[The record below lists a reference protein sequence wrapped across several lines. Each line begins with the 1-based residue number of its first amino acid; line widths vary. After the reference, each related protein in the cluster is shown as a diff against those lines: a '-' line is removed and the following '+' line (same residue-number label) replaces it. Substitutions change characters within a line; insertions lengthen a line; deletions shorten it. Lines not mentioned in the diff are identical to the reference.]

1 MDKLDNLE
9 KNQETPKPKDVSVAL
24 PDEKKSEETNSP
36 SILSPTVY
44 NLDLDEA
51 SKRVRLQEIQDKELK
66 KKNEQ
71 VNSANQKIQSSFKDL
86 DSLFTRT
93 DEIKSTPPS
102 VGVYGFSPVVP
113 KEQTRTETRRLDIT
127 EIDPTRASQ
136 IVGKLGEI
144 EKLVKSFGDE
154 PWKNFTKQNPWF
166 DQIKNGLTGD
176 NLKQNEARL
185 KLKDESAT
193 VLGAL
198 RNFPGIGS
206 LIPKTEAQKIL
217 GTPDPTVDFL
227 KDIAAGTSKLVYGTA
242 PSFLRQAVSL
252 GQYAVSGD
260 KKAFDKD
267 LAIIREQQKFIEK
280 EFDEFYNTKPGNL
293 SFEDVKDDLNKGNYV
308 SAGIR
313 FFSNIPEGVST
324 QAPQLIAFGFSG
336 LLTQSMGKLGRIGGS
351 YLTAF
356 TQHFNENLNR
366 QLDEKKPDTNPWK
379 AMISAAINAATDAL
393 SYQVI
398 FGDVFS
404 KGKKGLT
411 FSEILKIKDK
421 NTMALYLK
429 EASVYAGTEIPTEVW
444 QQLTSRWQ
452 ANLPLWDAEAMK
464 EYRDTAYAVST
475 SFPLGLAG
483 ATADKNQ
490 AKNFIESITNLKDVE
505 INANNIIAN
514 INELP
519 DEMLQQMQVSKEGLE
534 DLKIPKFN
542 LSQSV
547 FSGTSLSDEQVKEK
561 LDNNEKNLKSGNY
574 YKQNN
579 TASLSLKSILN
590 SKDVSDVYKK
600 IIISQIASGNVLLVS
615 NLNDLPQG
623 VVDNINNANWLKNA
637 LGFNYRFGGKKIILA
652 DNIWNSV
659 VQKYQNSG
667 KEFKLSDVEKAFFEE
682 AEKTIIHESTHSA
695 LASYMGDYR
704 SVLGKI
710 ANMMKSPNGS
720 SVIDN
725 NSFDNLNKLI
735 NENFIGG
742 DIDAYLDIYNIT
754 KDIEDNHKEIQD
766 YFNQPNFDN
775 ISEFVGGSLELNNKL
790 QVNQKKLIRLLGK
803 QNITQQ
809 QKDLINQAFK
819 VYSEENYFNKF
830 SERFS
835 DNQVDINGK
844 ALWRSAF
851 DIFPQNADIYKEDP
865 GYFADE
871 IAAYAVE
878 INPEAIRQEVE
889 SLFKTSETVKNFA
902 RKLNTVD
909 KNKIFKS
916 FLLNRRLSSKT
927 FTQASRT
934 SIKLT
939 STGEIMYPGTSE
951 VNTLKDLQRLAAIDL
966 LRLDSPGPTGFAEA
980 AMASPAREL
989 INKDIDNLDSGGKNT
1004 DTSYI
1009 PSINSDTSSN
1019 EYWGLTS
1026 DGQAT
1031 LEDLR
1036 KDINDLASLFVS
1048 AQPTSEMEVD
1058 YDSVNQRI
1066 AKAQEEFSSV
1076 FPSFV
1081 EQTGIVPGSWLINK
1095 ETGEVSRFVGI
1106 HKTGIA
1112 KNDYTAVVLKQKK
1125 NFDVDT
1131 NGFIVFDVPSNLG
1144 LQELDKSVALT
1155 GTQIEFYISE
1165 ENNKLLK
1172 ELISNGEKPGVDT
1185 VYFTEAQILE
1195 IFKKHI
1201 PDIEDVG
1208 VTEQLSKSSVW
1219 FKNILK
1225 GISFTRKSEKE
1236 SGITQ
1241 TVATRFIGRNY
1252 IETITNKF
1260 ATDRNKDKFKKLK
1273 EQRIVPWQDS
1283 ILSLMDS
1290 LAEENL
1296 VDTSKEMTKT
1306 TYAMYKTNSVIDN
1319 LISKTKESLNMD
1331 RQSEY
1336 DTLINEVPIGM
1347 KDGEWR
1353 NIVASKTGAFEE
1365 IKEDEKY
1372 KQLLNKNVLI
1382 FLGENGFTQEEIDE
1396 YQNSLRNNPDVKF
1409 KDALSAFLMG
1419 QYAIEAATW
1428 SGDMDDWYKETYE
1441 TTKSKILEQIES
1453 SKKKIKDI
1461 QKETMPARW
1470 MAFDSIARDIYGDI
1484 KPGLIEK
1491 KESIIK
1497 KQKEIVDKL
1506 IALQNKN
1513 NKTAEDISNESS
1525 LKETHIANQFELE
1538 QLDLI
1543 LSGSID
1549 FLAANPIEGEF
1560 EEAKFVNPIPE
1571 KISALG
1577 FAFGEVIDSAKNNK
1591 LKLTIPNID
1600 KIDQEIIPQLTKEL
1614 EEAEENYAMAK
1625 STFTESRSEI
1635 HLNTAKN
1642 YKSLINE
1649 IKTKLIDYEKIK
1661 KQENNLKEKYL
1672 DEIKQYNKEFTNEEW
1687 KVWRIENSLSRYM
1700 SYIAKIS
1707 YLKLYNGPKTDAV
1720 YNSKFFIDYQTG
1732 VDPSDPSPSGAEQ
1745 IVENF
1750 IGSVLTTEDKNNIG
1764 WENLGKVQKQKGI
1777 NILFK
1782 RLMDSKKD
1790 SQPRLEVFK
1799 LSMEPIVRS
1808 IEKQLQ
1814 FRQENGPNSF
1824 IPYYEKNPKQYI
1836 RDAKLYA
1843 LYKTINQYQSPET
1856 KKILEVTAERR
1867 VKNSETNSVEVYK
1880 ETKTIEVSDSEFRK
1894 MVARGN
1900 KIKGKYRIEGKNNN
1914 NSFIVTAK
1922 TQREILTWATKAEKQ
1937 GHKIVTRFLR
1947 ELTSSE
1953 IKNIKSIEEKIQ
1965 EIYSKREFVRTVGET
1980 YIKNGKRTLTFDT
1993 TKLDAQLFQLAKV
2006 LEDIKLKRDFD
2017 WDWDW
2022 SIGERRIFYDLLAK
2036 NYQEVGVDLDYNH
2049 QKRIVSD
2056 GLIEFKS
2063 KINHTINY
2071 LSNILEYEQP
2081 AIAKTFNKLMTTI
2094 TDSGIQDVSLE
2105 SAPVELIRGWMLSVP
2120 KITFDESGVTNRSK
2134 LEFTESDYIDYLK
2147 YNELLGDRKRALT
2160 RMFREHYA
2168 KQVNPEYQGKYSP
2181 EITNRYMSM
2190 PIEKLWEDSSLL
2202 PRRTEEDP
2210 LAPTPI
2216 QPPSPS
2222 DFESEGPVDPSKRI
2236 KNLRLLIA
2244 KAVGFITLGGIS
2256 IEAITSGARVQS
2268 GKTIGEALIDRLPF
2282 IGAAI
2287 GAYYLIKGEPK
2298 ILQSYVKNISKQSQ
2312 KYKGPFAGR
2321 ARFISRTILDK
2332 KFGFSEATRLNLI
2345 KFQEQWGTLTQ
2356 QLIQTTNKLQYELE
2370 QHCHIGDDLNA
2381 GIDTAKSLNYVRLLT
2396 TFFDPVDT
2404 ILNSDPSVGP
2414 DRETLLSPF
2423 ALEIFGSEK
2432 FTLAREALKKDLALE
2447 FEKLS
2452 QLSSEDAAVQ
2462 LEIDKQ
2468 KSAIDKQFRRWFGYT
2483 EEEKS
2488 LAINN
2493 YANDLIKLVGNP
2505 AYTTGFPTKKKFSFL
2520 SKDADLNSIAID
2532 IRKQL
2537 IVREQIKAFNQLPS
2551 EVQPYAREIKNIIE
2565 TISKQ
2570 ILFFSEQGIINLDSI
2585 KDSAAGD
2592 VVKQNVANEIR
2603 LKLGEYLPIVY
2614 EAFDSHS
2621 SWKEQPN
2628 FEFKK
2633 QQFRIALLKNY
2644 ENIVKYQITK
2654 LIANQKIGVKV
2665 WGTRKVS
2672 NILANKEEMLLVINA
2687 WEKENP
2693 VLAQQLNNYLTNV
2706 MDELPMHETDK
2717 MIKKKGP
2724 QTVLGLFAARKEALA
2739 LVIKFKYANVQR
2751 ISFNKFVKITNEIEG
2766 SDYIKFKESN
2776 ASESYVPQVIRK
2788 AIFEQ
2793 RNMKLLDAYQKYLGK
2808 LDNPLERA
2816 SVGSV
2821 KQIQFLSSIS
2831 YQQALRGF
2839 LISEGFAATNAS
2851 ADFSETFT
2859 SDEEAKSEAV
2869 RKLRQLQLISGLH
2882 FTPYG
2887 KQLTLSWL
2895 EDDSKANWY
2904 TKGIGIAKVVQVIF
2918 NTATWE
2924 RQIISDGTAAIGYGG
2939 TNLYRSELWSVNWK
2953 LQKAFRYGIPVI
2965 YDKVFLE
2972 QFAKLVSPELL
2983 EKYRQEIKEGETTRL
2998 ETNEEVLKKIIKQV
3012 MAAGIF
3018 EENVLAKDVLT
3029 NLGTNQP
3036 VFSILAMGGKINRAK
3051 EFYKNLVDGTFTKDE
3066 FQKALKHGQYANRSS
3081 IKSAVSAAS
3090 YFFGTTN
3097 NLGRFSVY
3105 LSHLNALA
3113 KCPTFTIEEAAK
3125 LAYALTHRVVPRFEN
3140 YPELI
3145 KLASRYGIFSPYI
3158 FFEWMGTRGLI
3169 NQVKTI
3175 SMLNDSKEFAKW
3187 IGRKV
3192 TPAEMEF
3199 TKEHSKNLTLKWLLG
3214 ISLNVLFLYSVF
3226 ADDDDDKLT
3235 PENENAI
3242 RDLFTGYMGG
3252 KPLGVKID
3260 KAQNQLVVRSNEYM
3274 AYFAPFILLPVN
3286 TIKIA
3291 AELYKEIKEEGPF
3304 DYDLSAS
3311 SGAIRKLEDIMRS
3324 KSAETFLNPIFKGL
3338 SVLTTGRDP
3347 QSGKLVDERD
3357 STMIERVPEAIEA
3370 TAKGLVPPDIRRIN
3384 KMQEGRYT
3392 PGDWLQIA
3400 LLGSTVE
3407 RIPLDKFYSRVFY
3420 GPSQSLKD
3428 VMFNFGQY
3436 ISEINEGEKIDFHLN
3451 KYNKEYITQ
3460 RNTLAILFDN
3470 WKNSGLQ
3477 TPIAFVDQLT
3487 GGQGTLKTPLIN
3499 DSFIQVSML
3508 YGNRE
3513 MLSIISDIDTDI
3525 KGNKDNNVSVF
3536 AREMYL
3542 KKIPPSTVIDT
3553 VVNKTSTFF
3562 VDAFTQ
3568 GNIGQ
3573 RKLMKN
3579 GKEETYYYWDN
3590 QSFNPKNKQEM
3601 ITHFNEALPYLY
3613 ASMMINKLVD
3623 SGHRRSPIL
3632 EQSVDGVNQYLTPRS
3647 SSLSNFLQD
3656 AKTKYL
3662 KDGGRKQFINFA
3674 TEPEKDIQ
3682 DALRIEYEMNKLIE
3696 GGKGLQAQMFLD
3708 NNGNFIF
3715 TGKEKD
3721 RAIVEQTLQHLLLKT
3736 FVTNSQDKTRARFGF
3751 ESFSNMKNAK
3761 IPFFDIDKFPKR
3773 NTVDI
3778 FYDVDGNVLSSP
3790 KTDDLLKKIVQGRLD
3805 RIVKKEQIVTEE
3817 KESLGEWNPDE
3828 NN

>member
-9 KNQETPKPKDVSVAL
+9 KNQEAPKPEDAKVVLS
-24 PDEKKSEETNSP
+24 DEKKSEDTNSP
-36 SILSPTVY
+36 FILKPTDY
-44 NLDLDEA
+44 NLDLGEA
-51 SKRVRLQEIQDKELK
+51 TKRVRLQELQDKELK
-66 KKNEQ
+66 EKNKKINLSNE
-71 VNSANQKIQSSFKDL
+71 KIKSSFKDL
-86 DSLFTRT
+86 DSLFTVT
-93 DEIKSTPPS
+93 NEIKSTPPS
-102 VGVYGFSPVVP
+102 MGIYGFSPVVP
-113 KEQTRTETRRLDIT
+113 KETTTKETRQLDIT

-136 IVGKLGEI
+136 IVGKLGQI
-144 EKLVKSFGDE
+144 ETEVKSFGDE
-154 PWKNFTKQNPWF
+154 AWKNFTKQNPWF

-176 NLKQNEARL
+176 NLKKNEARL
-185 KLKDESAT
+185 KLKEESST

-198 RNFPGIGS
+198 SNFPGIGS

-217 GTPDPTVDFL
+217 GTPDPTVDFF
-227 KDIAAGTSKLVYGTA
+227 KDIAAGTSKLVYGTV
-242 PSFLRQAVSL
+242 PSFFRQAVSL

-260 KKAFDKD
+260 KKAFDKN
-267 LAIIREQQKFIEK
+267 LEIIKQQQNIIEK
-280 EFDEFYNTKPGNL
+280 GFDEFYGTTPSNL
-293 SFEDVKDDLNKGNYV
+293 SFEDVKNDLNQGKSV

-313 FFSNIPEGVST
+313 FFSQLPEGVST
-324 QAPQLIAFGFSG
+324 QAPQIIAFGFTG
-336 LLTQSMGKLGRIGGS
+336 LLTQEMGKLGRIGGS

-379 AMISAAINAATDAL
+379 AMISAAINAATDSL
-393 SYQVI
+393 SYEVI

-411 FSEILKIKDK
+411 FAEISKIKDK
-421 NTMALYLK
+421 STMGLYLK
-429 EASVYAGTEIPTEVW
+429 EASAYAGTEIPTEVF

-452 ANLPLWDAEAMK
+452 ANLPLWDTEAMK

-475 SFPLGLAG
+475 SFPLGLGG
-483 ATADKNQ
+483 ATTEKTQ

-519 DEMLQQMQVSKEGLE
+519 DEMLQQMQVPEAGLE
-534 DLKIPKFN
+534 NLKIPKFN

-561 LDNNEKNLKSGNY
+561 LDNNEKNIKSGNY

-600 IIISQIASGNVLLVS
+600 IIISQIARGNVLLVS
-615 NLNDLPQG
+615 NLNDLPKD
-623 VVDNINNANWLKNA
+623 VVDNINNASWLKNA

-667 KEFKLSDVEKAFFEE
+667 KEFKLSDVENAFFQE

-695 LASYMGDYR
+695 LASYMGNYR
-704 SVLGKI
+704 GVLDKI

-725 NSFDNLNKLI
+725 NSFDNLNRLI
-735 NENFIGG
+735 SENFISG
-742 DIDAYLDIYNIT
+742 DMDVYLDIYNIT
-754 KDIEDNHKEIQD
+754 KDIENNHKEIQN

-775 ISEFVGGSLELNNKL
+775 ISQFVGGSLELNNKL
-790 QVNQKKLIRLLGK
+790 QANQKKLIRLIDK

-809 QKDLINQAFK
+809 QKDIINQAFK

-851 DIFPQNADIYKEDP
+851 DIFPQNAEIYKEDP

-878 INPEAIRQEVE
+878 INPEAIREEVE
-889 SLFKTSETVKNFA
+889 SLFRTSETVKNFS

-951 VNTLKDLQRLAAIDL
+951 VNTLKDLQRLTAIDL
-966 LRLDSPGPTGFAEA
+966 LRLDSPGPTNFADA
-980 AMASPAREL
+980 ARANPTRDL
-989 INKDIDNLDSGGKNT
+989 INKDIDNLNSGGKNT

-1009 PSINSDTSSN
+1009 PSINSDTSGN
-1019 EYWGLTS
+1019 EYWAEAGFV
-1026 DGQAT
+1026 GEGT
-1031 LEDLR
+1031 LENLS
-1036 KDINDLASLFVS
+1036 KDIENLTNLFIS
-1048 AQPTSEMEVD
+1048 AQPTSEIELD
-1058 YDSVNQRI
+1058 YDSVNEQI

-1076 FPSFV
+1076 FPRFV

-1106 HKTGIA
+1106 HKTGVA
-1112 KNDYTAVVLKQKK
+1112 KDDYTAIVLKQKK

-1131 NGFIVFDVPSNLG
+1131 NGFIVFNVPSNLG
-1144 LQELDKSVALT
+1144 LQELDKFVPLT

-1172 ELISNGEKPGVDT
+1172 ELTSNGEKLGIDT
-1185 VYFTEAQILE
+1185 VYFTEEQIKD
-1195 IFKKHI
+1195 IFRKHI
-1201 PDIEDVG
+1201 PNFDGMGISSE
-1208 VTEQLSKSSVW
+1208 LSKSSVW

-1225 GISFTRKSEKE
+1225 GISFTRKSDKE

-1241 TVATRFIGRNY
+1241 TVATKWLGRKYSEKIVNIY
-1252 IETITNKF
+1252 ATETRE
-1260 ATDRNKDKFKKLK
+1260 AKFKKLK
-1273 EQRIVPWQDS
+1273 DQQIVPWQES
-1283 ILSLMDS
+1283 ILSLMNS
-1290 LAEENL
+1290 LTGENL
-1296 VDTSKEMTKT
+1296 IDTSKEMTKT
-1306 TYAMYKTNSVIDN
+1306 TYAMYKTNRVIDD
-1319 LISKTKESLNMD
+1319 LISKTKESLNMN

-1336 DTLINEVPIGM
+1336 DNRLKEVPIGM

-1353 NIVASKTGAFEE
+1353 NLVASQTGAFEE

-1382 FLGENGFTQEEIDE
+1382 FLGENGFSQEEIDE
-1396 YQNSLRNNPDVKF
+1396 FQNSLKNNPDIEF
-1409 KDALSAFLMG
+1409 KDALSTFLMG
-1419 QYAIEAATW
+1419 HYAIEAATW

-1453 SKKKIKDI
+1453 SKKKIEEIRK
-1461 QKETMPARW
+1461 KTMPASW
-1470 MAFDSIARDIYGDI
+1470 MAFDSLAKDALGDI
-1484 KPGLIEK
+1484 KPGLIER
-1491 KESIIK
+1491 KESINK
-1497 KQKEIVDKL
+1497 NQKELVDKI
-1506 IALQNKN
+1506 IALNNKS
-1513 NKTAEDISNESS
+1513 NKTAEDISNIAS
-1525 LKETHIANQFELE
+1525 LTNTHIANQYELE
-1538 QLDLI
+1538 QIDSI

-1549 FLAANPIEGEF
+1549 FLAANPVVGEF
-1560 EEAKFVNPIPE
+1560 TNEKGVFGNPIPE
-1571 KISALG
+1571 KLSALG
-1577 FAFGEVIDSAKNNK
+1577 FAFGEVINAAKNEK

-1600 KIDQEIIPQLTKEL
+1600 RIDQEIIPQLTKEL

-1625 STFTESRSEI
+1625 STFAESRSEI
-1635 HLNTAKN
+1635 HLSTAEN
-1642 YKSLINE
+1642 YKNSINE
-1649 IKTKLIDYEKIK
+1649 IKVKLLDYETIK
-1661 KQENNLKEKYL
+1661 KQENKLKEKYL
-1672 DEIKQYNKEFTNEEW
+1672 DEIKQFNKEFTDEEW
-1687 KVWRIENSLSRYM
+1687 RVWRIENGLSRYM

-1707 YLKLYNGPKTDAV
+1707 YLKLYNGPKTDAA
-1720 YNSKFFIDYQTG
+1720 YNSKLFVDYQTAAG
-1732 VDPSDPSPSGAEQ
+1732 ETESSTEQ
-1745 IVENF
+1745 TVENF
-1750 IGSVLTTEDKNNIG
+1750 IGSVLTTEDKDIIG
-1764 WENLGKVQKQKGI
+1764 WENLGRILKQKGI

-1782 RLMDSKKD
+1782 RLMDSNKN
-1790 SQPRLEVFK
+1790 SEPRLQVFK

-1856 KKILEVTAERR
+1856 KKILEVTAERK
-1867 VKNSETNSVEVYK
+1867 VKNSENNSIVKYE
-1880 ETKTIEVSDSEFRK
+1880 ESKTIEVSDSEFRK
-1894 MVARGN
+1894 MVAQGN
-1900 KIKGKYRIEGKNNN
+1900 KVKGKYRLIGKNNN
-1914 NSFIVTAK
+1914 NNYTVSVK
-1922 TQREILTWATKAEKQ
+1922 NQRDVLTWATKAEKQ
-1937 GHKIVTRFLR
+1937 GHQIATRFLR
-1947 ELTSSE
+1947 ALTPSE
-1953 IKNIKSIEEKIQ
+1953 SKNIKSLEDKIQ
-1965 EIYSKREFVRTVGET
+1965 EIYSKREFVRTVGEA
-1980 YIKNGKRTLTFDT
+1980 YIKNGNRIVSFDT
-1993 TKLDAQLFQLAKV
+1993 TKLDAQLFQLSKA
-2006 LEDIKLKRDFD
+2006 LEDIKSKRDFE

-2022 SIGERRIFYDLLAK
+2022 SIGEKQIFYNLLSE
-2036 NYQEVGVDLDYNH
+2036 NYQEVGIDLDIIH
-2049 QKRIVSD
+2049 KKRIVSD
-2056 GLIEFKS
+2056 GIIDFRS
-2063 KINHTINY
+2063 KINHAINY
-2071 LSNILEYEQP
+2071 FSNILEYEQP

-2094 TDSGIQDVSLE
+2094 SDSGIQDATLE
-2105 SAPVELIRGWMLSVP
+2105 SVPVELIREWMLSVP

-2134 LEFTESDYIDYLK
+2134 LEFTESDYIDYVK
-2147 YNELLGDRKRALT
+2147 YNELLQDRKRALT

-2168 KQVNPEYQGKYSP
+2168 KQVNPEYQGRYSP
-2181 EITNRYMSM
+2181 EVTTRYMSM

-2210 LAPTPI
+2210 LALTPI

-2222 DFESEGPVDPSKRI
+2222 AFEPEGPVDPSKRI

-2287 GAYYLIKGEPK
+2287 GAYYLIKGDPK
-2298 ILQSYVKNISKQSQ
+2298 IIQSYVKNISKQSQ

-2321 ARFISRTILDK
+2321 TRFISRTILDK

-2345 KFQEQWGTLTQ
+2345 KFQEQWGTITQ
-2356 QLIQTTNKLQYELE
+2356 QLIQTTNQLQYELE
-2370 QHCHIGDDLNA
+2370 QHCHIGNDLNA

-2414 DRETLLSPF
+2414 DREKLLSPF

-2468 KSAIDKQFRRWFGYT
+2468 KSAIDKQYRRWFGYT

-2505 AYTTGFPTKKKFSFL
+2505 AYITGFPTKKKFSFL

-2532 IRKQL
+2532 IRKEL
-2537 IVREQIKAFNQLPS
+2537 IIREQIKAFNQLPI
-2551 EVQPYAREIKNIIE
+2551 EVQPYAKEIKNII
-2565 TISKQ
+2565 TNISNQ
-2570 ILFFSEQGIINLDSI
+2570 ILFFSEQKIINLDSI
-2585 KDSAAGD
+2585 KDSVAGD
-2592 VVKQNVANEIR
+2592 VVKQDVAREIR

-2621 SWKEQPN
+2621 SWKEQPD
-2628 FEFKK
+2628 FQLKK
-2633 QQFRIALLKNY
+2633 EQFRIALLKNY
-2644 ENIVKYQITK
+2644 ENIVKYQISK
-2654 LIANQKIGVKV
+2654 LIANQKVGVKI

-2672 NILANKEEMLLVINA
+2672 NILAQKEEMLSVINA
-2687 WEKENP
+2687 WEKQNP
-2693 VLAQQLNNYLTNV
+2693 VLAQQLNNYLTQV
-2706 MDELPMHETDK
+2706 MDELEMHETDK

-2724 QTVLGLFAARKEALA
+2724 QTVEGLFAARKEALA

-2766 SDYIKFKESN
+2766 SDYIKFKETN

-2839 LISEGFAATNAS
+2839 LISEGFASTDAS
-2851 ADFSETFT
+2851 TDFSETFT

-2895 EDDSKANWY
+2895 EDESNANWY

-2924 RQIISDGTAAIGYGG
+2924 RQIISDGTAAIGFGG
-2939 TNLYRSELWSVNWK
+2939 TNLYKSELWSVNWK
-2953 LQKAFRYGIPVI
+2953 LQKAYRYGTPVI
-2965 YDKVFLE
+2965 YDKVFME

-2983 EKYRQEIKEGETTRL
+2983 EKYTDKEKNETP
-2998 ETNEEVLKKIIKQV
+2998 EEALKKIIKQV

-3036 VFSILAMGGKINRAK
+3036 VFSLLAMGGKINRAK
-3051 EFYKNLVDGTFTKDE
+3051 EFYKNLVNGTFTRDE

-3105 LSHLNALA
+3105 LSHLNGLA
-3113 KCPTFTIEEAAK
+3113 KSPTFTVAEASK

-3158 FFEWMGTRGLI
+3158 FFEWMGARGLI

-3187 IGRKV
+3187 IGREV

-3199 TKEHSKNLTLKWLLG
+3199 TKGHSKKLTLKLLLG
-3214 ISLNVLFLYSVF
+3214 IGLNVLFLYSVF
-3226 ADDDDDKLT
+3226 ADDDDDELT
-3235 PENENAI
+3235 DENKNSM
-3242 RDLFTGYMGG
+3242 RDLFMGYMGG
-3252 KPLGVKID
+3252 KPLGVKVD
-3260 KAQNQLVVRSNEYM
+3260 KVQNQLIVRNNEYM
-3274 AYFAPFILLPVN
+3274 AYFAPFILLPAS

-3291 AELYKEIKEEGPF
+3291 MELYKEIKEDGPF

-3324 KSAETFLNPIFKGL
+3324 KSAQTFLNPIFKGL

-3347 QSGKLVDERD
+3347 ASGKLVDERD
-3357 STMIERVPEAIEA
+3357 STMIERLPEAITA
-3370 TAKGLVPPDIRRIN
+3370 TASGLVPPDVRRIN

-3407 RIPLDKFYSRVFY
+3407 RIPIDKFYSRVFY
-3420 GPSQSLKD
+3420 GPSQGLKD
-3428 VMFNFGQY
+3428 VIFNFGKY
-3436 ISEINEGEKIDFHLN
+3436 VSEINEGEKIDFHVN

-3470 WKNSGLQ
+3470 WKKSGLQ

-3487 GGQGTLKTPLIN
+3487 GGQGTLKTPLVN

-3513 MLSIISDIDTDI
+3513 MLSIIGDIDTNIAGD
-3525 KGNKDNNVSVF
+3525 KDNNVSVF

-3542 KKIPPSTVIDT
+3542 KEMPPSTVIDT

-3562 VDAFTQ
+3562 VDAFVE

-3590 QSFNPKNKQEM
+3590 QSFNPKKKQEM
-3601 ITHFNEALPYLY
+3601 VIHFNEALPYLY
-3613 ASMMINKLVD
+3613 ASMMVNKLVD
-3623 SGHRRSPIL
+3623 SASRRSNIL
-3632 EQSVDGVNQYLTPRS
+3632 EQSVDGVNQYLTPKS
-3647 SSLSNFLQD
+3647 SSLSNVLQD

-3662 KDGGRKQFINFA
+3662 ENGGRKQFINFA
-3674 TEPEKDIQ
+3674 TEPEQDIQ
-3682 DALRIEYEMNKLIE
+3682 DAFRIEYEMKKFIDS
-3696 GGKGLQAQMFLD
+3696 GKSLKAQMFLD

-3715 TGKEKD
+3715 TGEEKD

-3736 FVTNSQDKTRARFGF
+3736 FVTNSKDKTRGRFGF

-3761 IPFFDIDKFPKR
+3761 IPFFDINKFPKR
-3773 NTVDI
+3773 NTVDV
-3778 FYDVDGNVLSSP
+3778 FYDVDGNALPSP
-3790 KTDDLLKKIVQGRLD
+3790 KTNDLLTKIVQGRLD
-3805 RIVKKEQIVTEE
+3805 RVVKSERIVTEE
-3817 KESLGEWNPDE
+3817 RESLGEWKPDE
-3828 NN
+3828 DN